1 PRWLQRNFFQLTSL
15 PPAQSLSTR
24 DTTATEYGAA
34 SSARLPVDEPALKG
48 EIAEK
53 HLCESQH
60 SCADGARKT
69 LNLLQRD
76 KLCCGSG
83 NCHRELSC
91 RRGEQWRAVSGGI
104 VQRFNSPLRRLEL
117 NVYKWRRTR
126 GARQL
131 LHAGIIMAISK
142 LK

>member
-1 PRWLQRNFFQLTSL
+1 MLTALWFF
-15 PPAQSLSTR
+15 PP
-24 DTTATEYGAA
+24 
-34 SSARLPVDEPALKG
+34 
-48 EIAEK
+48 
-53 HLCESQH
+53 
-60 SCADGARKT
+60 
-69 LNLLQRD
+69 QRD

-142 LK
+142 LKSRDIIRDNSIYYDPSINVQPQSMRWNALAVFTTAAAAAAAAGFIKS